1 VERTFKV
8 IDSDAPTVHLVGLS
22 EITVEASRKD
32 TYADQGARC
41 EDFHH
46 NSLVPTMG
54 GDKVN
59 LKVTGDYVVSYTC
72 KDPKGEHSAES
83 ATTEYRTVHVRDT
96 TCPQVTLRGES
107 FVYIEAGFEYKDL
120 GATAYDSFDGKISKI
135 IVDGNTVNDRNAFYS
150 RSSCAEIYKAYDDVE
165 PGAVAPAGEYFIT
178 RFWGPEGKKTLQRT
192 KVWCDMNHGG
202 YTYKAIDAGE
212 VAINMAN
219 PHSDGDCKKFGM
231 TVARFGG
238 SDDLKA
244 AALAHFCPAVP
255 GLRGANAPKCKYTLT
270 TKSTYYLCE
279 LIDNAEHV
287 VDKISNKVRVKSSSA
302 THEIPHDKI
311 SRAEQGKYIIS
322 YRAHDKAGNAQCKV
336 AKRTVVVKDTLPPVI
351 TLRWANKKIHTSANN
366 QRGIG
371 NVVNNPSKNAY
382 DKLNVDTLDSRFD
395 KTGLGD
401 AKYSS

>member
-1 VERTFKV
+1 MGLVNNEGDTSVIEVHSSKNNRFVEKVTDPGIKCVDACDKSCERGQGYMPGERGGRQCSVSTKWDRDFDDSVVGTYTRTYSCTDKSGNTGDVTRTFKV

-22 EITVEASRKD
+22 EITVEASRQD
-32 TYADQGARC
+32 VYADQGARC

-46 NSLVPTMG
+46 NSLVPAMG

-83 ATTEYRTVHVRDT
+83 ATTEYRTVRVRDT
-96 TCPQVTLRGES
+96 TCPQVTL
-107 FVYIEAGFEYKDL
+107 K
-120 GATAYDSFDGKISKI
+120 
-135 IVDGNTVNDRNAFYS
+135 
-150 RSSCAEIYKAYDDVE
+150 
-165 PGAVAPAGEYFIT
+165 
-178 RFWGPEGKKTLQRT
+178 
-192 KVWCDMNHGG
+192 
-202 YTYKAIDAGE
+202 
-212 VAINMAN
+212 
-219 PHSDGDCKKFGM
+219 GDCKKYGM
-231 TVARFGG
+231 TVALFGG
-238 SDDLKA
+238 KKALKDA
-244 AALAHFCPAVP
+244 AVAHFCPATP

-287 VDKISNKVRVKSSSA
+287 VDKISKKVRSSA
-302 THEIPHDKI
+302 PTHEVPHNKI

-322 YRAHDKAGNAQCKV
+322 YRANDKAGNAQCKV

-351 TLRWANKKIHTSANN
+351 TLRWANKGIVHKSANN

-371 NVVNNPSKNAY
+371 NVVNDPTENIPA
-382 DKLNVDTLDSRFD
+382 NVFTKDARFD

-401 AKYSS
+401 AKY